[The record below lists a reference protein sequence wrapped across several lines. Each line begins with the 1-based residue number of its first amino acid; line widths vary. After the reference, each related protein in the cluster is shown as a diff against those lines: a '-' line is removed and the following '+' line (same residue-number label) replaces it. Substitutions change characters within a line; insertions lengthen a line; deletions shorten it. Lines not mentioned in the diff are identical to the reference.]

1 MNLLTKCRIV
11 PSCGGLLL
19 LPVVFYLIMVLL
31 FRDSRNT
38 VTVIQEQS
46 CDIEM
51 LSVLKEREMALYQK
65 YYGDIQAIGGGDW
78 TFKSTRQC
86 LNINSE
92 FYKRSIDGRKQLIPM
107 CNSSN
112 VSINAVTNFNQS
124 LPVFEFPNRC
134 INLIIFKFCS
144 GEGVVPNIIHYIWFG
159 IQNFELIHFVSFY
172 SAYKKQKPCLI
183 LLFSDFLPFGDLW
196 DLLLTV
202 IPNIIHIRVSA
213 PLYISGRRI
222 SWVQH
227 KSDIVRLLILKEY
240 GGIYCDTDQIILR
253 SLNVFRNNECTMGN
267 AHDGSLGSA
276 LILAAKNSQ
285 FINKWIESYI
295 SYDPAKWGDNS
306 VTMAM
311 KLAKENKDLIQVQDH
326 HCVFFPHAMILY
338 NQNYKWSHSY
348 GLHVYKLGHI
358 EELKRLNFTN
368 IRRLNSTIGA
378 VFRYILYGDKE
389 MCE

>member
-1 MNLLTKCRIV
+1 MNVLTKCRIV

-19 LPVVFYLIMVLL
+19 LPVVLYLIMVLL

-38 VTVIQEQS
+38 VILQEQS

-51 LSVLKEREMALYQK
+51 LSVLKESEMALYQK
-65 YYGDIQAIGGGDW
+65 CYRDIQAIGGGDW

-86 LNINSE
+86 LDINSE
-92 FYKRSIDGRKQLIPM
+92 FYIRSID
-107 CNSSN
+107 
-112 VSINAVTNFNQS
+112 
-124 LPVFEFPNRC
+124 
-134 INLIIFKFCS
+134 
-144 GEGVVPNIIHYIWFG
+144 
-159 IQNFELIHFVSFY
+159 
-172 SAYKKQKPCLI
+172 
-183 LLFSDFLPFGDLW
+183 
-196 DLLLTV
+196 
-202 IPNIIHIRVSA
+202 
-213 PLYISGRRI
+213 GRRI

-227 KSDIVRLLILKEY
+227 KSDIVRLHILKEY

-295 SYDPAKWGDNS
+295 SYDPTKWGDNS

-311 KLAKENKDLIQVQDH
+311 KLAKENKDLIEVQDH

-378 VFRYILYGDKE
+378 VIRYILYGNKE